1 MLKRLFILGAFVCL
15 FAIQAKASND
25 VYIAE
30 ASAGANTGADC
41 ANPKAAGSYFNN
53 NTNWTSGT
61 PTGIQIGKNTNVHL
75 CGVIATTLI
84 FQGSGTSGN
93 TINFIWETGAKIS
106 QTFCGAGG
114 DGTCLDLNGQS
125 WIVFNGGTACGSS
138 VSESTC
144 NGIIE
149 ATANGT
155 VLANQSNN
163 PAVKADG
170 STNIEWKNI
179 VLRNIYVRTVPS
191 IGGPSDNNPYAISL
205 AQASSWTIHDSKFHD
220 MNWALYIVACG
231 STPSSHFDIHDN
243 DFANYNHGVAV
254 GVCNQT
260 DDDIKIHDNHFG
272 ATANWDDPPPAGG
285 NAYHH
290 DGIHLYT
297 VGTGLVTNALIY
309 NNLFDGDWGT
319 QNTAFV
325 YTEGHAFTM
334 WLWNNVGIIKP
345 GLNMNNGAWSVTV
358 GSSGTAT
365 LWNNTIVVLGSAN
378 LNQKTEGTAT
388 DFRNNLTVGGAAL
401 ISYPAQTAT
410 HFDNNVWQ
418 GTGNVFY
425 NGAFVSYSVF
435 KAGLTGGSGKDGN
448 GIFASSVAVSST
460 GTLNTG
466 SVAIGAGANLTS
478 LCSGNFVSL
487 CSDTSYGGLRTP
499 SARPGGG
506 AWDAGAVNSGASFP
520 GIPAITVTPNPYA
533 FASQNVGST
542 SSPHTFT
549 VTNSGSANVILSLT
563 KFYSFSGTNLSDFLR
578 AGGSCTLG
586 MTLAPAATCTTTVTF
601 SPGAAGARAA
611 RLNVFG
617 NASGAADLTGTGAVP
632 GGATNK
638 VNAAT
643 ELKNQ
648 APVPNGGLGLSTV
661 ANHQVP
667 VGTATDTYTAKTLP
681 DCQDTGGNHLN
692 FTQSTNLFSCGASLG
707 SGASVTGSPSAGN
720 LAKFSGALSITNGD
734 LSGDATTSG
743 TLAVTVVKVNG
754 VSYSSGPSTHTTPV
768 ITASNTATYKTIPDC
783 TDTGGNHINY
793 TQSTDSYSCGT
804 SGATSGT
811 VTTTG
816 SPASGNLAKF
826 SGASSVT
833 NTDISGDCT
842 TSGTLA
848 ITCTKTSGSS
858 FAASATT
865 DTTNAANITSGSLP
879 DARISTNVRRR
890 GIPFSIGVPGGTALT
905 VAATT
910 TDYITVPI
918 ACTIS
923 GYNLLIDAGTITV
936 KFWKVATGT
945 AIPTSGNSI
954 STSGVGISSGTAIHS
969 TTTSDFTTT
978 TVTANDIMAM
988 NVTAVATAAYVNGVL
1003 QCDQ

>member
-1 MLKRLFILGAFVCL
+1 MLKRFLILAAFVCL

-41 ANPKAAGSYFNN
+41 ANPKAASYFNS

-75 CGVIATTLI
+75 CGVVGTTLI

-155 VLANQSNN
+155 VLANHSNN
-163 PAVKADG
+163 PAVKAAG
-170 STNIEWKNI
+170 TTNIEWKNI
-179 VLRNIYVRTVPS
+179 VLKNIYVRTVPS
-191 IGGPSDNNPYAISL
+191 VGGPSDNNPFAIDL
-205 AQASSWTIHDSKFHD
+205 GGASNWTVHDSKFHD
-220 MNWALYIVACG
+220 MNWALYVVACG

-272 ATANWDDPPPAGG
+272 ATANWDDPPPSGS
-285 NAYHH
+285 NLYHH
-290 DGIHLYT
+290 DGIHAYT
-297 VGTGLVTNALIY
+297 VGTGNVTNILIF

-358 GSSGTAT
+358 GSSGTAV
-365 LWNNTIVVLGSAN
+365 LWNNTIVNLGSAN
-378 LNQKTEGTAT
+378 LNQKTEGTGT

-401 ISYPAQTAT
+401 ISYPSQTAT

-418 GTGNVFY
+418 GSGNVFY
-425 NGAFVSYSVF
+425 NGSFVSYAVF

-448 GIFASSVAVSST
+448 GIFASLAGVSST

-466 SVAIGAGANLTS
+466 SVAIGAAANLTA

-487 CSDTSYGGLRTP
+487 CSDTSYGGIRAP

-506 AWDAGAVNSGASFP
+506 AWDAGAVNSGATFP
-520 GIPAITVTPNPYA
+520 GIPAITVTPNPDT
-533 FASQNVGST
+533 FTSTNVGST
-542 SSPHTFT
+542 SSPHTYT

-563 KFYSFSGTNLSDFLR
+563 KFYSFTGTNLSDFLR
-578 AGGSCTLG
+578 AGGTCTLG
-586 MTLAPAATCTTTVTF
+586 MTLAPAATCTITATF
-601 SPGAAGARAA
+601 SPGAAGTRTA

-617 NASGAADLTGTGAVP
+617 NANGAADITGTGAVP
-632 GGATNK
+632 GGSANK

-648 APVPNGGLGLSTV
+648 VPVANGGLGLSTV
-661 ANHQVP
+661 ANHQTP
-667 VGTATDTYTAKTLP
+667 VGTATDTYTAKTIP
-681 DCQDTGGNHLN
+681 DCPDTGGNHLN
-692 FTQSTNLFSCGASLG
+692 FTQSSNNYACGTSLG
-707 SGASVTGSPSAGN
+707 SGATVTGSPANGN
-720 LAKFSGALSITNGD
+720 LT
-734 LSGDATTSG
+734 
-743 TLAVTVVKVNG
+743 
-754 VSYSSGPSTHTTPV
+754 
-768 ITASNTATYKTIPDC
+768 
-783 TDTGGNHINY
+783 
-793 TQSTDSYSCGT
+793 
-804 SGATSGT
+804 
-811 VTTTG
+811 
-816 SPASGNLAKF
+816 KF
-826 SGASSVT
+826 SGASSIT
-833 NTDISGDCT
+833 NGDISGDCT
-842 TSGTLA
+842 TSGALA

-865 DTTNAANITSGSLP
+865 DTTNASNISSGTLAVARGGTGTGSTLTGLVRGNSSAMTAAEISGDCTTSGSNAITCTKTNGVSFPTTITGTIASGTSALGTSAISSGTCATVVTTSATGVATTDNIQADFNADPTGVTGYTPATSGSLSIIKYP
-879 DARISTNVRRR
+879 TANNVN
-890 GIPFSIGVPGGTALT
+890 F
-905 VAATT
+905 
-910 TDYITVPI
+910 
-918 ACTIS
+918 
-923 GYNLLIDAGTITV
+923 
-936 KFWKVATGT
+936 KVCNNTGT
-945 AIPTSGNSI
+945 SITPGAITLNWR
-954 STSGVGISSGTAIHS
+954 V
-969 TTTSDFTTT
+969 
-978 TVTANDIMAM
+978 VR
-988 NVTAVATAAYVNGVL
+988 
-1003 QCDQ
+1003 